1 MVMDAKG
8 YLNVNDLR
16 KIWKEEFLP
25 SIKRELK
32 SELEALRTSIK
43 TLTARVDGIE
53 KSQSFISEKYESVLK
68 TLKSLNQTTNTLGK
82 KDAELTKIADSLAER
97 ANRVEQAVYRI
108 ECAIDEVQQY
118 SRRDCLEITGIPI
131 LPEENPKQLI
141 KEIGTLIDVNV
152 EDANLAAAHR
162 LPDTKNVKHRLIV
175 KFVHRDKRE
184 EMYKKRRNLIG
195 KKISNLPSVQAA
207 MGLAATSSNNIHI
220 NESLTGY
227 RKQLF
232 GCINYFKR
240 KNNHKYLWTAN
251 GKIMLKAHDSSE
263 TKSFVIHEE
272 FEDYIEQISNNS

>member
-1 MVMDAKG
+1 MDAKG

-32 SELEALRTSIK
+32 SDLEALRTSIK
-43 TLTARVDGIE
+43 TLTARDNGIE
-53 KSQSFISEKYESVLK
+53 KSLSFISEKYESVLK

-82 KDAELTKIADSLAER
+82 KHAQLTKIADSLAER
-97 ANRVEQAVYRI
+97 ANRVEQAVRI
-108 ECAIDEVQQY
+108 DGAIDEVQQY

-175 KFVHRDKRE
+175 MFVHSDKRE

-195 KKISNLPSVQAA
+195 KNISNLPSVQAA
-207 MGLAATSSNNIHI
+207 MGLAATSNNKIHI
-220 NESLTGY
+220 NESLTS
-227 RKQLF
+227 RERTI
-232 GCINYFKR
+232 INTYGLQVER
-240 KNNHKYLWTAN
+240 
-251 GKIMLKAHDSSE
+251 SC
-263 TKSFVIHEE
+263 
-272 FEDYIEQISNNS
+272 

>member
-1 MVMDAKG
+1 MDAKG

-43 TLTARVDGIE
+43 TARVNGIE
-53 KSQSFISEKYESVLK
+53 KSLSFISEKYESVLK

-108 ECAIDEVQQY
+108 DCAIDEVQQY

-152 EDANLAAAHR
+152 K
-162 LPDTKNVKHRLIV
+162 T
-175 KFVHRDKRE
+175 
-184 EMYKKRRNLIG
+184 
-195 KKISNLPSVQAA
+195 
-207 MGLAATSSNNIHI
+207 
-220 NESLTGY
+220 LT
-227 RKQLF
+227 
-232 GCINYFKR
+232 
-240 KNNHKYLWTAN
+240 
-251 GKIMLKAHDSSE
+251 
-263 TKSFVIHEE
+263 
-272 FEDYIEQISNNS
+272 

>member
-1 MVMDAKG
+1 MDAKG

-16 KIWKEEFLP
+16 KIWKEEFSP

-32 SELEALRTSIK
+32 SDLEALRTSIK
-43 TLTARVDGIE
+43 TLTARDNGIE
-53 KSQSFISEKYESVLK
+53 KSLSFISEKYESVLK

-82 KDAELTKIADSLAER
+82 KHAQLTKIADSLAER
-97 ANRVEQAVYRI
+97 TNRVEQAVRI
-108 ECAIDEVQQY
+108 DGAIDEVQQY

-152 EDANLAAAHR
+152 EDAHLAAAHR

-195 KKISNLPSVQAA
+195 KNISNLPSVQAA
-207 MGLAATSSNNIHI
+207 MGLAATSNNKIHI

-232 GCINYFKR
+232 GRINDFKR
-240 KNNHKYLWTAN
+240 KNNYKYLWTAN
-251 GKIMLKAHDSSE
+251 GKIMLKAQDSSQ
-263 TKSFVIHEE
+263 TKSFVTHEE

>member
-1 MVMDAKG
+1 MMDAKG

-68 TLKSLNQTTNTLGK
+68 TLKTLNQTTNTLGK
-82 KDAELTKIADSLAER
+82 KDTELTKIADSLAER
-97 ANRVEQAVYRI
+97 TNRVEQAVYRI

-152 EDANLAAAHR
+152 EDVHLAAVHR

-184 EMYKKRRNLIG
+184 EMYKKRRNLIR
-195 KKISNLPSVQAA
+195 KNISNLPSVQAA
-207 MGLAATSSNNIHI
+207 MGLGAISNNKIHI

-232 GCINYFKR
+232 GRINDFKR
-240 KNNHKYLWTAN
+240 KNNYKYLWTAN

-263 TKSFVIHEE
+263 TKSFVTHEE
-272 FEDYIEQISNNS
+272 FEDYIDQISNYS